1 MVNSEKG
8 GEVGWLEVKGAQQLG
23 RDGLAKRGK
32 ITERAIE
39 LLLDLTAGHP
49 FYLQLLCS
57 MLYERA
63 QENKTSI
70 TPHSATKSIREWL
83 DKADN
88 NRFQHLCEEHNT
100 TSAQRNKLILTAIAA
115 LTSNNHKFE
124 YNR

>member
-23 RDGLAKRGK
+23 RDGLTKTGN

-70 TPHSATKSIREWL
+70 TPHSATKTILEWL
-83 DKADN
+83 DKADKI
-88 NRFQHLCEEHNT
+88 RVQPLWERLHA
-100 TSAQRNKLILTAIAA
+100 TSVHSNKVI
-115 LTSNNHKFE
+115 
-124 YNR
+124 